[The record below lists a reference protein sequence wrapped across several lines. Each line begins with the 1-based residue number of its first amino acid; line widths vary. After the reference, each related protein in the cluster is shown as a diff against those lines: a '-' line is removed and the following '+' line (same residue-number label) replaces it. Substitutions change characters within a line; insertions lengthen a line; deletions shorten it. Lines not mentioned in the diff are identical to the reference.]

1 MLVPRSSYGSY
12 AYAIPSVSEKYGNS
26 GISLKLD
33 IEDTNWG
40 HKIPDI
46 SEILNQRDLPNI
58 MVVFGLFTFAP
69 LTSSNSTMSER
80 LCQAAK
86 CSAVFL

>member
-1 MLVPRSSYGSY
+1 MG
-12 AYAIPSVSEKYGNS
+12 
-26 GISLKLD
+26 GIR
-33 IEDTNWG
+33 
-40 HKIPDI
+40 KIPDI

-69 LTSSNSTMSER
+69 LTRSSSTMSER